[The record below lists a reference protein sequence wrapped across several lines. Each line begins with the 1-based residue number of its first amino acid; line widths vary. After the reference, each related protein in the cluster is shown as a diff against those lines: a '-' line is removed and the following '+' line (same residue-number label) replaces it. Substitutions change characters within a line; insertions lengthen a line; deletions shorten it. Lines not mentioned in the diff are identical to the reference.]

1 MKKNLLLLLILT
13 ISLSSV
19 AQTVTIYD
27 AYNTDRSINKSD
39 IKPSINNYVQWN
51 LSMLAR
57 GAFLLTYERRIN
69 DYFGVEVGAGPTL
82 LDPFF
87 YVKHDIFDD
96 PFGSDEG
103 TKLKVGYMLSVTP
116 KLYPKKM
123 VDFEG
128 FYVAPSIRYRRYN
141 YEQSISYDHHYNTIP
156 TQTFSQ
162 SLKAV
167 DYAFI
172 VGYQYE
178 LWSEITWNTY
188 IGMAWS
194 NRTFDTIDKEKMRPV
209 QEKDSGPLFLL
220 GWSLGFTF

>member
-1 MKKNLLLLLILT
+1 MKKGLLLLLISA

-19 AQTVTIYD
+19 AQTVTVYD
-27 AYNTDRSINKSD
+27 AYDTNRSVNKSD
-39 IKPSINNYVQWN
+39 VKSSINNYVQWN

-69 DYFGVEVGAGPTL
+69 DYFGVELGAGPTL

-87 YVKHDIFDD
+87 YATHDIIESPFDT
-96 PFGSDEG
+96 GEG
-103 TKLKVGYMLSVTP
+103 TKYKVGYMLSASA

-141 YEQSISYDHHYNTIP
+141 YEQTAYDYSNYTP
-156 TQTFSQ
+156 GDTYSQ

-194 NRTFDTIDKEKMRPV
+194 NRTFGTIDSDTNLPV
-209 QEKDSGPLFLL
+209 TKDASGPLFLL
-220 GWSLGFTF
+220 GLSLGFTF